1 MGASPQLDAYDSDP
15 PEADPA
21 SGFAVADDHEAEAR
35 LIDAA
40 VGGDAAAFAALY
52 DRHADRVYRHCYY
65 RLGNRADAEDVT
77 QQTFLQAWKA
87 IGRYRR
93 GGAPFVAWLLTIGQR
108 LAMSHVRRARE
119 IASPDV
125 TPAALEASDPAE
137 EFGASLTRS
146 TVRHAILQLKPERQ
160 EVIILRF
167 IEGFSIAEVAGAL
180 GKTENNI
187 RVIQHRALADLRRRL
202 ADPATERA
210 PHEDHVV
217 DRFRAAVAAARQRV
231 TRTSHS
237 PAD

>member
-1 MGASPQLDAYDSDP
+1 MGVSPQLGAFNSDL

-21 SGFAVADDHEAEAR
+21 PGIAVPGDQEAEAR

-65 RLGNRADAEDVT
+65 RLGNRADAEDIT

-93 GGAPFVAWLLTIGQR
+93 GGAPFVAWLLTIAQR
-108 LAMSHVRRARE
+108 LAISHVRRARE
-119 IASPDV
+119 FADPEV
-125 TPAALEASDPAE
+125 APAASEASDPAE
-137 EFGASLTRS
+137 AFGASVARS
-146 TVRHAILQLKPERQ
+146 TVRRAILQLRPERQ

-167 IEGFSIAEVAGAL
+167 IEGFSVEEVAGAL

-210 PHEDHVV
+210 PHEESLG
-217 DRFRAAVAAARQRV
+217 DRFRAAVAAALQRV
-231 TRTSHS
+231 TRRSHS